1 LNCSKQVLRRQF
13 LDRRRSLASELW
25 QAQSEL
31 LCDRLIDCPQ
41 FIAAQ
46 TVLAYQSCRQE
57 PSLDYLFTH
66 ADKQWGLPRC
76 VIGGAS
82 PAENRELL
90 WHRWQ
95 PSVALVTG
103 SYGIREPD
111 PVAPLLTP
119 GDIDLILVPAVAI
132 DRQGYRLGYGG
143 GYYDRLRADPL
154 WRKIPTIG
162 IVFNFAYVEQL
173 PIEPWDLPLD
183 AVCTELGVTATRGN
197 S

>member
-1 LNCSKQVLRRQF
+1 
-13 LDRRRSLASELW
+13 
-25 QAQSEL
+25 
-31 LCDRLIDCPQ
+31 
-41 FIAAQ
+41 
-46 TVLAYQSCRQE
+46 
-57 PSLDYLFTH
+57 
-66 ADKQWGLPRC
+66 
-76 VIGGAS
+76 
-82 PAENRELL
+82 
-90 WHRWQ
+90 
-95 PSVALVTG
+95 
-103 SYGIREPD
+103 
-111 PVAPLLTP
+111 
-119 GDIDLILVPAVAI
+119 VAI